1 MSNFENR
8 DIGNPSSY
16 QALQT
21 RQGKWWHGEMG
32 TQEEGEEEEAHVQ
45 KDMWVRFTRTP
56 TTNGAHIV
64 MEQIQESN
72 EPHSFSRFDE

>member
-21 RQGKWWHGEMG
+21 RRGKWWHGER
-32 TQEEGEEEEAHVQ
+32 GEEEEEEEEAQVQ
-45 KDMWVRFTRTP
+45 KDM
-56 TTNGAHIV
+56 
-64 MEQIQESN
+64 QSLLY
-72 EPHSFSRFDE
+72 